1 MFCHLQSHYD
11 IRLKTL
17 HLFIKWEYLQT
28 HIRMNLIMSCVD
40 YKDVLTNK
48 VQKKLN
54 KLSYN
59 RFTEYFAE
67 FCLSITDKY
76 IGFYKSI
83 KNVK

>member
-1 MFCHLQSHYD
+1 
-11 IRLKTL
+11 
-17 HLFIKWEYLQT
+17 
-28 HIRMNLIMSCVD
+28 MNLIMSCVD